1 MKKLIF
7 LLSLIVLVE
16 FLVAQPE
23 KQYKNN
29 DEIQTVFSKNRS
41 NGGYGALSIGFTEI
55 DHRDAIVMGA
65 RGAWMIDHSFA
76 LGLGGYGFVND
87 INYDNPFQDNYD
99 YNLAGGY
106 GGLIVEPI
114 LAPRMPV
121 HLLFPILFGMG
132 GISYIQHQY
141 NDWDYWWNSTDYSD
155 VFWVIEPAVELEF
168 NLTRYFRLAA
178 TGSYRLTSNIN
189 MLNTNPDILNGF
201 TAGLIFKFGK
211 F

>member
-121 HLLFPILFGMG
+121 HLSFPILFGMG